1 MGFFSGNIYSASM
14 RMETQVNVIL
24 PQDGRNYTW
33 DQKPKT
39 LILLHGLSD
48 NASTWM
54 RLSSIERYAQ
64 MYNLAVVMPE
74 VQRSWYQDNSYG
86 MRMFTYIA
94 EELPKLMEKMFQV
107 SVRREDLMIAGW
119 SMGGYGAL
127 RCSLTFPERF
137 SCCGAL
143 SGAYDLSYMLKCED
157 TLGADEMKRLREEY
171 QAIFG
176 ENTKIPDERDIF
188 LLIEKDKKE
197 GKIMPNVFMSSGTS
211 DYLYPVF
218 QKVRKMCEEN
228 ITEYHAEEYEGAH
241 EWRVCDKAVERMLKY
256 FLGNEK
262 SEE

>member
-94 EELPKLMEKMFQV
+94 DF
-107 SVRREDLMIAGW
+107 RRDFPVAEHFPEPMI
-119 SMGGYGAL
+119 
-127 RCSLTFPERF
+127 SLT
-137 SCCGAL
+137 C
-143 SGAYDLSYMLKCED
+143 
-157 TLGADEMKRLREEY
+157 
-171 QAIFG
+171 
-176 ENTKIPDERDIF
+176 
-188 LLIEKDKKE
+188 
-197 GKIMPNVFMSSGTS
+197 
-211 DYLYPVF
+211 
-218 QKVRKMCEEN
+218 
-228 ITEYHAEEYEGAH
+228 
-241 EWRVCDKAVERMLKY
+241 
-256 FLGNEK
+256 
-262 SEE
+262 